1 MQKTLRKPENWQDFE
16 RLCKKLWGELWEI
29 PHKIKENGR
38 LGQVQKG
45 VDIYGIPK
53 GEKGY
58 WGIQCKGIN
67 DDYLKA
73 RLSKKEIDEEIKK
86 ADKFSPKLDVFI
98 IATTQSKDVV
108 IEQYVREK
116 DIENRNS
123 NGFEIIL
130 YCWEDIVDLIDENQ
144 QTLNWYLGINNFREN
159 YDFDI
164 AFANGT
170 NKIIANPKFL
180 RLTTKYRAI
189 SQNFRISQSIL
200 QLSKQLQMSGGHRPQ
215 IYCSNKINKS
225 WCSLEI
231 TIKNTGN
238 VTLENWSLDLK
249 LDESMRISDGF
260 ELHYLM
266 NAETRKMVSESRT
279 LWDYADVNKFLYKPL
294 KEEPL
299 VQKSSRTFEIFFI
312 PNFEQE
318 FMKIS
323 WALLAKDFDKTG
335 ILEVELKPEFK
346 EEIKYVEVE
355 KKEHFKEDNIEI
367 KELIEEN

>member
-1 MQKTLRKPENWQDFE
+1 M
-16 RLCKKLWGELWEI
+16 
-29 PHKIKENGR
+29 
-38 LGQVQKG
+38 
-45 VDIYGIPK
+45 
-53 GEKGY
+53 
-58 WGIQCKGIN
+58 
-67 DDYLKA
+67 
-73 RLSKKEIDEEIKK
+73 
-86 ADKFSPKLDVFI
+86 
-98 IATTQSKDVV
+98 
-108 IEQYVREK
+108 
-116 DIENRNS
+116 
-123 NGFEIIL
+123 
-130 YCWEDIVDLIDENQ
+130 
-144 QTLNWYLGINNFREN
+144 
-159 YDFDI
+159 
-164 AFANGT
+164 
-170 NKIIANPKFL
+170 
-180 RLTTKYRAI
+180 
-189 SQNFRISQSIL
+189 
-200 QLSKQLQMSGGHRPQ
+200 
-215 IYCSNKINKS
+215 
-225 WCSLEI
+225 EI